1 MEPWAWG
8 LLNVLVW
15 SVGLKA
21 VYDLRR
27 EHAAGSRAWTLL
39 TWALWC
45 CLAMEAAMLLS
56 PSVPGLALVSVV
68 TGVLSA
74 GLATG
79 GMMTLVSD
87 VRTGTDAVGGRRVRI
102 LGGLLAATLAGSVAA
117 SVVASDMAVRVSG
130 ALHYLEGALWLTSS
144 AVLVIVLL
152 GCHEATERQLLRP
165 RQFAAAFAIA
175 FLGPATSMLAWLTG
189 ATVPREV
196 TALLS
201 TLFVLTLV
209 SALYAMVIRVRSRG
223 LAAATAQVHAYE
235 HQILIVEKL
244 AAVSTLAAGAA
255 HDLNSALAAIDGFTE
270 VLLDTPDL
278 APSVRQDVQQ
288 IRAAARSG
296 SAVAKDLM
304 GVARVHAGAGG
315 PRGVKDA
322 VLQPLALLDREFRRR
337 RVQVITDVP
346 EDLPDVSIEP
356 QTLSEVCMNLY
367 LNARDA
373 MASRQQGRLTL
384 TVRPDGGGVTVSVA
398 DTGTGIPASFRSRI
412 FQPLASTKGE
422 HGTGLGL
429 SVSRRL
435 VMEAGGHITFVTD
448 EGVGTEFR
456 IHLPAAGHEF
466 RQGGADQAWAQGSP
480 SAEVVPGA
488 GPRSW
493 SDPNRKAS

>member
-1 MEPWAWG
+1 MQPWAWG
-8 LLNVLVW
+8 LLNVFVW

-56 PSVPGLALVSVV
+56 PSIPGLALVSVV
-68 TGVLSA
+68 TGMLSA
-74 GLATG
+74 GLAAG

-87 VRTGTDAVGGRRVRI
+87 VRTGTDAVGGPRVRI
-102 LGGLLAATLAGSVAA
+102 LGGLLAAALAGSVAV
-117 SVVASDMAVRVSG
+117 SVVASGTAVRISG
-130 ALHYLEGALWLTSS
+130 ALHYLEGALWLASS
-144 AVLVIVLL
+144 AVLVTALL
-152 GCHEATERQLLRP
+152 ASHEATERQLLRP

-175 FLGPATSMLAWLTG
+175 FLGPATSMLAWLAGT
-189 ATVPREV
+189 TVPREV

-244 AAVSTLAAGAA
+244 VAVSTLAAGAA
-255 HDLNSALAAIDGFTE
+255 HDLNNALAAIHGFTDL
-270 VLLDTPDL
+270 LLDAPDL
-278 APSVRQDVQQ
+278 APSVRQDLLQ
-288 IRAAARSG
+288 IQTAARSA
-296 SAVAKDLM
+296 SAVVKDLL

-315 PRGVKDA
+315 PKDVKDA
-322 VLQPLALLDREFRRR
+322 VLHPLALLEREFQRR
-337 RVQVITDVP
+337 RVQVVADVP
-346 EDLPDVSIEP
+346 DGLPDASMAP
-356 QTLSEVCMNLY
+356 QALSGVCMNLY

-373 MASRQQGRLTL
+373 MASRQRGRLTL
-384 TVRPDGGGVTVSVA
+384 TVRSDGAGVTVSVA
-398 DTGTGIPASFRSRI
+398 DTGTGIPASFRGRI

-422 HGTGLGL
+422 RGTGLGL

-435 VMEAGGHITFVTD
+435 VVEAGGDITFVTD

-456 IHLPAAGHEF
+456 IHLPVTGREIGQRSDDGPSDLGPPPGQAAS
-466 RQGGADQAWAQGSP
+466 D
-480 SAEVVPGA
+480 A
-488 GPRSW
+488 GQRSW
-493 SDPNRKAS
+493 SDGRRRAS